1 MVIDGFDRAAW
12 RAPPPTLP
20 VAPVM
25 MSFMVWIVL
34 FCSVFYLLSGVKM
47 VMI

>member
-1 MVIDGFDRAAW
+1 MPVSRRLRTTILLTAWFDKALW

-25 MSFMVWIVL
+25 MSFML
-34 FCSVFYLLSGVKM
+34 EM
-47 VMI
+47 VMCLW